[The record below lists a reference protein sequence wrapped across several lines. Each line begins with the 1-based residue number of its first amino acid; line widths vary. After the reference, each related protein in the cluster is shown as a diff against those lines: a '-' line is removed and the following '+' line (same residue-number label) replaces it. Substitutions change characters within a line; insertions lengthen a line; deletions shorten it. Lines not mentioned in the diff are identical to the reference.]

1 MGYRMI
7 FYSVV
12 APLLVFPLLLLAGP
26 INFNDGGYDGV
37 VVSIADNVPAHDCRN
52 VLDKLEVSLF
62 PRNSSLW
69 EEEIVLVRGAGVL
82 CIRAV
87 NIFEC
92 EVKLSLCLLFGYG
105 DSSLQGHAIIFAPR
119 PLYSRGKRPRC
130 PLDGRLGGLLSRSGH
145 FGKKSLLRLSG
156 INS

>member
-1 MGYRMI
+1 MI

-12 APLLVFPLLLLAGP
+12 ASLLVFPLLLHAGP
-26 INFNDGGYDGV
+26 VTFNDGGYEGV

-62 PRNSSLW
+62 SRNSSIW
-69 EEEIVLVRGAGVL
+69 EEETVLVRGAKV
-82 CIRAV
+82 RPV
-87 NIFEC
+87 NNFQC

-105 DSSLQGHAIIFAPR
+105 DSCPQGHAVSFAPR
-119 PLYSRGKRPRC
+119 PLYSQGKRPRC
-130 PLDGRLGGLLSRSGH
+130 PLHRRLGGLRSRCGR
-145 FGKKSLLRLSG
+145 FGEESFQRLPG